1 MSFLSYPVTQRT
13 ALNNTDRP
21 QKENS
26 NVKRKP
32 EMKKNNSCGP
42 VCPKSWLTIT
52 PLNNGKLYKMTP
64 SVSIFG
70 A

>member
-26 NVKRKP
+26 KVKRKP
-32 EMKKNNSCGP
+32 EMTTNNSCGP
-42 VCPKSWLTIT
+42 VRPKKWLIIT
-52 PLNNGKLYKMTP
+52 PLNNGKLYEITP
-64 SVSIFG
+64 LVRIPDG
-70 A
+70 